1 MRPEDTGGLPMRVE
15 VGNISEGI
23 ADDILRSFPVAMKGL
38 KERDPVR
45 VNATEI
51 GDWACNHGMQTF
63 GSFTDAILRK
73 RLG

>member
-1 MRPEDTGGLPMRVE
+1 MWIE

-23 ADDILRSFPVAMKGL
+23 ADDILRSSPVAMKGL

-45 VNATEI
+45 VNTTEF
-51 GDWACNHGMQTF
+51 GEWAYNHGRQTF